1 MDDGYIAVLCRKKTS
16 VKKGLRP
23 LGKISLLNLV
33 IWVGRRPQ
41 LRRDCDSYMITIRP
55 SSGLVGRRP
64 QLRRDC
70 DHTIF
75 G

>member
-41 LRRDCDSYMITIRP
+41 LRRDCDCEATDK
-55 SSGLVGRRP
+55 LTHE
-64 QLRRDC
+64 LE
-70 DHTIF
+70 
-75 G
+75 